1 MNKLYYGD
9 CLTVMNNLALE
20 SVDLIYLDPPFNS
33 NRNYNSI
40 YKDETGQPLPDQ
52 VEAFCDTWEL
62 DEVRERAIRTQ
73 PVLMREQG
81 IDDRTVEFWRTWMN
95 ALRHTQPRLLAY
107 LSYMVERLLQMKSIL
122 KPTGSIY
129 LHCDSTASHY
139 LKAMTDAIFG
149 HQNFRSEIVWKRSG
163 GKSDARR
170 WAISTDRLLFYTKTD
185 HYIWNNQYQPHD
197 LGYVSKTYSYDDEDG
212 QGVYT
217 TMPVHAAG
225 LRGGESGLPWR
236 GYDPGSKGR
245 HWATPV
251 KGAMAEYIIKNNL
264 ISGWP
269 NAFPSVQERLDALYA
284 ANLITIPRKKN
295 SLPRLKTYLAATK
308 GIAAT
313 DLIADIPM
321 AAGKERMGY
330 ATQKPLALLERI
342 IQASS
347 NPGDTVL
354 DPFCGCATTI
364 EAAHKLGRR
373 WLGIDIAIHAIKRVA
388 QIRLSERLHLTA
400 GQDYEIEGIP
410 RNLEGAQDL
419 WERDK
424 YHFQKWAVEQ
434 VDGFVTSRQTG
445 DGGID
450 GRLYFDMPDERD
462 LQSMVLE
469 VKGGQSVNIQALRA
483 LRGVLDNDDA
493 KLAGLIVMHPLGAV
507 KERNFRRFMA
517 DAGDLEIRGMPY
529 PRMQILTVQD
539 ILEGKR
545 FDTPTVAGRQG
556 LQPSLLG
563 G

>member
-1 MNKLYYGD
+1 MNS
-9 CLTVMNNLALE
+9 LALE

-62 DEVRERAIRTQ
+62 DETRERAIKTM

-81 IDDRTVEFWRTWMN
+81 IDDTTVEFWRMWMN
-95 ALRHTQPRLLAY
+95 ALRNTQPRLLAY
-107 LSYMVERLLQMKSIL
+107 LSYMVERLLQMKLIL

-129 LHCDSTASHY
+129 LHCDPTASHY
-139 LKAMTDAIFG
+139 LKALMDAIFG
-149 HQNFRSEIVWKRSG
+149 HQNFRSDITWRRNNPTGRASKRYANNMDSILYYVRSDSFTWHPQYKAHDPAHLESKYRHSDPDGRRYSLGDLKGKGLSHGASG
-163 GKSDARR
+163 S
-170 WAISTDRLLFYTKTD
+170 
-185 HYIWNNQYQPHD
+185 
-197 LGYVSKTYSYDDEDG
+197 
-212 QGVYT
+212 
-217 TMPVHAAG
+217 
-225 LRGGESGLPWR
+225 PWR
-236 GYDPGSKGR
+236 GISPSESGS
-245 HWATPV
+245 HWAIPSRALPPSETVLSTQEKLDVLDEMGRIYWPSSGKTPRY
-251 KGAMAEYIIKNNL
+251 KRYLDEMQGTAIDTIWDD
-264 ISGWP
+264 ISP
-269 NAFPSVQERLDALYA
+269 
-284 ANLITIPRKKN
+284 IN
-295 SLPRLKTYLAATK
+295 SQA
-308 GIAAT
+308 
-313 DLIADIPM
+313 
-321 AAGKERMGY
+321 KERMGY
-330 ATQKPLALLERI
+330 ATQKPLALLDRI
-342 IQASS
+342 IKASS
-347 NPGDTVL
+347 NEGDMVL

-373 WLGIDIAIHAIKRVA
+373 WIGIDIAIHAIKRVA
-388 QIRLSERLHLTA
+388 QMRLSERLHLAA
-400 GQDYEIEGIP
+400 GKDYEIEGIP
-410 RNLEGAQDL
+410 RNPEGAQDL

-483 LRGVLDNDDA
+483 LRGVLDSDDA
-493 KLAGLIVMHPLGAV
+493 KLAGLITMHPLGAV

-529 PRMQILTVQD
+529 PRMQILTVEE

-545 FDTPTVAGRQG
+545 FYTPTVAGRQG